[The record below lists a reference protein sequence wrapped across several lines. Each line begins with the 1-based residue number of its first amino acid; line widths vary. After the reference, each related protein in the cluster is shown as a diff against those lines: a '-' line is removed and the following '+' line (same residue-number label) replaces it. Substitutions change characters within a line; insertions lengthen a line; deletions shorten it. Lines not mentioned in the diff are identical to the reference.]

1 MDLLSTFY
9 QDHEITQFGEAVS
22 KYKDN
27 IQEMLEACKGKIN
40 KFDEQLETLNKCEDV
55 IKVTSR
61 SFFQNSIVFYL

>member
-1 MDLLSTFY
+1 MDLLCSFY

-61 SFFQNSIVFYL
+61 PFSQNSIVFF